1 MTLFGL
7 HALVG
12 LVDLLFV
19 SSLGTQAVAAVGAAV
34 QIHFMVFALLA
45 AVSTGTVAL
54 VARAT
59 GAGRAD
65 DASQVTRVSVLLSAI
80 LATAPMA
87 LMPFTGD
94 LLSAMG
100 MEPAVADLG
109 GRCLR
114 VLLVANIPFAVG
126 ATLSMALRGAG
137 DVRTPLAIG
146 ILGNVV
152 NLVADYAL
160 IFGNLGAPE
169 LGAVGSSVASGLAFV
184 VDALLVVALW
194 WRGMLV
200 IRPGSPWR
208 PRPWWGRTWVRIAR
222 DGRRLRA
229 GERRGAPWG

>member
-1 MTLFGL
+1 MTDPGGAPPLGVWQLAWPSMTLFGL

-12 LVDLLFV
+12 VVDLVFV

-80 LATAPMA
+80 IATAPMA

-94 LLSAMG
+94 LLTAME

-114 VLLVANIPFAVG
+114 VLLIANIPFAVG

-146 ILGNVV
+146 IL
-152 NLVADYAL
+152 
-160 IFGNLGAPE
+160 ITQ
-169 LGAVGSSVASGLAFV
+169 
-184 VDALLVVALW
+184 
-194 WRGMLV
+194 
-200 IRPGSPWR
+200 I
-208 PRPWWGRTWVRIAR
+208 
-222 DGRRLRA
+222 
-229 GERRGAPWG
+229 